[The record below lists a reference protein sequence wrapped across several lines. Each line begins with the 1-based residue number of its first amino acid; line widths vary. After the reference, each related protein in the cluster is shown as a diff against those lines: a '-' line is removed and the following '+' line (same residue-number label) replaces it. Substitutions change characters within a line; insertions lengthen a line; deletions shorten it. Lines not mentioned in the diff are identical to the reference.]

1 MSESRVALTVGLAKV
16 LHKLGIDDKFRAEF
30 QKDPNG
36 ALKRHGIETGKI
48 GTVDLPSK
56 EDLQKGF
63 AEFLDGALSDS
74 TSQMAF
80 GSKPPGP
87 TPPPHKP

>member
-16 LHKLGIDDKFRAEF
+16 LQKLGIDDKFRAEF

-36 ALKRHGIETGKI
+36 VLKRHGIETGKI
-48 GTVDLPSK
+48 GKVDLPAK
-56 EDLQKGF
+56 EDLQKAF
-63 AEFLDGALSDS
+63 SEYLDGAMIDS

-80 GSKPPGP
+80 GGKPPGP
-87 TPPPHKP
+87 PKPKP